1 MKLNKNKETE
11 EIEKEIEIMKN
22 LEHPNILSIQSFNLG
37 KGRLV
42 CNKQLVSSDVTYF
55 VMPLAG
61 KGDLGTYL
69 K

>member
-1 MKLNKNKETE
+1 MKTLD
-11 EIEKEIEIMKN
+11 
-22 LEHPNILSIQSFNLG
+22 HPNVLAVTAMSSG
-37 KGRLV
+37 KGVLNLDG
-42 CNKQLVSSDVTYF
+42 CEISSTVTYF